1 MKKRIIAFL
10 LAAVLL
16 LGLMPTALAAGGV
29 PQVYSSEGEITVKFD
44 SNGGSTVLDKT
55 FASAEALL
63 AATLSKPYWYPKV
76 FEGWYLK
83 DETKPDNFGKALSEA
98 AAADFEGKTEVT
110 LIAKWRNRQYVIKFQ
125 PNGGTSTMADQRADF
140 DTDVKLNECTFV
152 KEGFECAGWAL
163 YSGASKPTYTDTI
176 NREWDDGDEYLEE
189 EGSEDGEEVKLYA
202 IWQKQ
207 RSEEEKE
214 AEAKLNAAEAAISG
228 TYNPKYGTDTN
239 ALTMLQT
246 KLTAAGIT
254 DVTVSVKAG
263 ASDNH
268 SSYNHVGVSDDG
280 TLEYKWNN
288 NGVTTSSSGTVRPV
302 FVLTYKTTTRETTEC
317 LFNLSLD
324 EAKALAALR
333 AASKA
338 ILDGLPNEVSN
349 SDDLTNK
356 LLKCPLREG
365 VTPDKADYDYGTNL
379 YTVYTGKW
387 TSSNS
392 AVLAIGTGDWSYKP
406 YKATVTPAQTDTQL
420 TLTLK
425 LEYNGRTDL
434 NVSGTHTL
442 TVKAAQAA
450 PVNYTKLLNAALTAQ
465 NALRDASTGE
475 TVSKDAVAGDVF
487 LPDARF
493 IRKNL
498 SDLVAEYQDF
508 DNSKTPI
515 RFFSGDPSVIT
526 IDGARATV
534 YRPLPGG
541 KPAKVTL
548 TAQIRLRTE
557 GAPAADFDQFNLLAE
572 QSIELTVLPMVQSEI
587 DAAAAFMKK
596 VCTSDV
602 YWAGIKDTNTAKD
615 DITADLHPF
624 AEIVPDGDGYR
635 FVYLSKDRMYQY
647 VEVDDL
653 IDTSDIDQTGIPY
666 NKFRSSNNAVITH
679 QNLLVTKPEYDS
691 QITIDSLLTHSV
703 YGKYYEKFKDNAAY
717 AGFAKFYKQP
727 VSATVTVKGEKG
739 APAPA
744 KPVKVTVSIDGS
756 LATLDNFANTT
767 SASYETMSDAG
778 KTAWDAVSTVL
789 TDNQYTYVGN
799 VSYLSGVTDPSGV
812 TLSGGDSRYGAWS
825 GWMYTVNG
833 EAPVGDDGYQLMLG
847 QYQLQDGD
855 VILFHFVQC
864 PTEDGLHKFAE
875 EPAVAATC
883 VRTGTTALK
892 RCTVTSGGY
901 GCGFTVG
908 GEIIP
913 VDPDNHTHLEPVA
926 AVASTCTV
934 KGHKAG
940 QKCADCDAVIG
951 CAELPLAP
959 HSWDAGVVTVQPTYV
974 STGVRVYTCS
984 VCKQTRSEV
993 IEKLFSTNT
1002 GTNTGTPAVPSQRPD
1017 SELPRQRFGD
1027 VPQNIWFATGVQF
1040 AAEQGLFTGVSANEF
1055 APYDPMTRAMLVTVL
1070 HRLDGADASGTNSFT
1085 DVLNGKWYTNAIAWA
1100 SANGIVEGLSG
1111 NRFAPNA
1118 PIAREQLAAILFRY
1132 AKACG
1137 YDVSARAELTAYAD
1151 AAQVS
1156 TWAGDAMRWAVAAG
1170 LISGRS
1176 GAQLAPKGEATRA
1189 EVAVI
1194 LMNFVQ
1200 KVVK

>member
-16 LGLMPTALAAGGV
+16 LGLMPTALATGGV
-29 PQVYSSEGEITVKFD
+29 PQVHSSDGEITVKFD
-44 SNGGSTVLDKT
+44 SNGGRAVSDKT

-63 AATLSKPYWYPKV
+63 AATLSKPYQYSKV

-125 PNGGTSTMADQRADF
+125 PNGGTGTMADQRADF
-140 DTDVKLNECTFV
+140 DADVKLNECTFV
-152 KEGFECAGWAL
+152 KEGFECAGWAT
-163 YSGASKPTYTDTI
+163 YFGASKPTYTDTI
-176 NREWDDGDEYLEE
+176 NREWDDGDEDLGE
-189 EGSEDGEEVKLYA
+189 EGSEDGEEVELYA

-214 AEAKLNAAEAAISG
+214 AEAKLNAAITALAG
-228 TYNPKYGTDTN
+228 RYFPVCGTDTN
-239 ALTMLQT
+239 VLEMLKKVLTDKGCDANITLSM
-246 KLTAAGIT
+246 KEAVSMNDAGI
-254 DVTVSVKAG
+254 DANGQIQYK
-263 ASDNH
+263 
-268 SSYNHVGVSDDG
+268 YNAEAPLYMGNTAYIWPAIVLTLDGVSR
-280 TLEYKWNN
+280 
-288 NGVTTSSSGTVRPV
+288 VTTSSQFQIGLDSVKLEKDLTAIMDRIEIPSVVEKPEDLTQLFQYAPKAGVDPSKIDYNSNTQLITWATLTWGTDEKDGAHSIGIGEAGSGYTPYPVTVTLPQTEKTV
-302 FVLTYKTTTRETTEC
+302 KLTGTIAVNGVGTIC
-317 LFNLSLD
+317 
-324 EAKALAALR
+324 
-333 AASKA
+333 ASK
-338 ILDGLPNEVSN
+338 EF
-349 SDDLTNK
+349 
-356 LLKCPLREG
+356 
-365 VTPDKADYDYGTNL
+365 
-379 YTVYTGKW
+379 TV
-387 TSSNS
+387 
-392 AVLAIGTGDWSYKP
+392 
-406 YKATVTPAQTDTQL
+406 
-420 TLTLK
+420 
-425 LEYNGRTDL
+425 
-434 NVSGTHTL
+434 

-450 PVNYTKLLNAALTAQ
+450 PVDYTKLLNAALTAP
-465 NALRDASTGE
+465 NALRDASTGKA
-475 TVSKDAVAGDVF
+475 VSKDAVAGDVF
-487 LPDARF
+487 VPSAPF
-493 IRKNL
+493 IRDNL
-498 SDLVAEYQDF
+498 SNLGPEYKHFYND
-508 DNSKTPI
+508 KTPI
-515 RFFSGDPSVIT
+515 RFFSSDPSVIT
-526 IDGARATV
+526 IDGTRATV

-587 DAAAAFMKK
+587 DAAAAFMEK

-602 YWAGIKDTNTAKD
+602 YWEGIKDTNTAKD
-615 DITADLHPF
+615 DITANLHGF
-624 AEIVPDGDGYR
+624 MEIVPDGDGYR

-679 QNLLVTKPEYDS
+679 ESLLVTKPEYDS
-691 QITIDSLLTHSV
+691 QIKIDSLLTHSV

-727 VSATVTVKGEKG
+727 VSVTVTVKGEKG
-739 APAPA
+739 APNPPAPA
-744 KPVKVTVSIDGS
+744 TSVHVTVSIDGS
-756 LATLDNFANTT
+756 LATQHSFVNTT
-767 SASYETMSDAG
+767 SASYGTMSDAG

-789 TDNQYTYVGN
+789 TDNQYTYVGDA
-799 VSYLSGVTDPSGV
+799 SYLSSVTDTSGV

-833 EAPVGDDGYQLMLG
+833 KEPVGDNGYGLTLG
-847 QYQLQDGD
+847 QYDLQDGD
-855 VILFHFVQC
+855 VIRFYFVQC
-864 PTEDGLHKFAE
+864 ATENGLHQFE
-875 EPAVAATC
+875 EKPAVAATC
-883 VRTGTTALK
+883 VTTGKTASK
-892 RCTVTSGGY
+892 RCVAFGEY

-1002 GTNTGTPAVPSQRPD
+1002 GTNTGAPAELPQRPD

-1070 HRLDGADASGTNSFT
+1070 HRLDGVDASGTNSFT
-1085 DVLNGKWYTNAIAWA
+1085 DVLNGKWYINAIAWA

-1151 AAQVS
+1151 SAQVS